1 MRRRV
6 GSVPAKIIAGQTG
19 VTLVAAALF
28 GLTKSGEAAVG
39 ALAGGGISVALSLW
53 MAVRVFSVPAG
64 AAPSAVF
71 SAFVKAEAIKLVM
84 AVVLFSAAAI
94 FLSHVFVPLVVTF
107 CATLVVNWLALVFT
121 RRDPQG
127 FGG

>member
-1 MRRRV
+1 MQLRV

-19 VTLVAAALF
+19 VTLAAAVLF
-28 GLTKSGEAAVG
+28 GLLAGAEAALG
-39 ALAGGGISVALSLW
+39 ALAGGGISVVLTLW
-53 MAVRVFSVPAG
+53 MAMRVFSVPAEAG
-64 AAPSAVF
+64 PHAVM
-71 SAFVKAEAIKLVM
+71 SAFVRAEIGKLVM

-107 CATLVVNWLALVFT
+107 AATLVVNRLALVFT
-121 RRDPQG
+121 RRDRQG